1 MINRENVADQRAYD
15 LLSNLES
22 TARRSASGAHWED
35 RIDNSRY
42 NFSSAHFN
50 TAVVVVAIAR
60 MDPASPLLRDGM
72 RYLVTQ
78 RANGGGWASSYETAW
93 VLMGLIE
100 SMKATSDFNPR
111 YSYAADLNGKTLL
124 SGGVD
129 AGNRLTAV
137 TSSVPLADLQ
147 GESLNELRISREDGS
162 GNLYYRALL
171 TLERPAEEAEAK
183 QNGLSITRS
192 YHGIGAAC
200 TTASC
205 PMIES
210 LTLGSASGVAEV
222 RLTLTLPNEMSYLVV
237 EDFIP
242 AGAEIIDPRLNTSQ
256 AEVIAYDPRDPFGDG
271 WGWWYFNDAQVYDD
285 HVRWIGQRVPAGTY
299 VLTYYLQAVQAGE
312 YHTLPAHAYEYYF
325 PDVRGNTLTGTGSYV
340 HDRVGK
346 GLIGTGTPV
355 WPVPQTIYLNPDT
368 MSLLRHVIGGG
379 GHSLAPALRQVSADT
394 TVGAVTYQGCL
405 SSCGNQ
411 SDLSIP
417 QMVGAGTLVEPLLG
431 IPGV

>member
-1 MINRENVADQRAYD
+1 MYEQRENLNPWSQALLALMINRENVADQRAFD
-15 LLSNLES
+15 LLGNLES
-22 TARRSASGAHWED
+22 TARRSASGAHWESD
-35 RIDNSRY
+35 VNSSRY

-50 TAVVVVAIAR
+50 TAVVVYAIAQ
-60 MDPASPLLRDGM
+60 MDPAAPLLRDGM

-78 RANGGGWASSYETAW
+78 RAAGGGWASSYETAW
-93 VLMGLIE
+93 VLSGLIE
-100 SMKATSDFNPR
+100 AMKATADFNPR

-200 TTASC
+200 TNESC

-312 YHTLPAHAYEYYF
+312 YRTLPAHAYEYYF
-325 PDVRGNTLTGTGSYV
+325 PRCARQHRGRGV
-340 HDRVGK
+340 HDRVGRF
-346 GLIGTGTPV
+346 IRTGTRV
-355 WPVPQTIYLNPDT
+355 PVPFYIKSRLNVT
-368 MSLLRHVIGGG
+368 TQACHCEEAGISWHRHSG
-379 GHSLAPALRQVSADT
+379 QVKR
-394 TVGAVTYQGCL
+394 
-405 SSCGNQ
+405 
-411 SDLSIP
+411 SD
-417 QMVGAGTLVEPLLG
+417 
-431 IPGV
+431 IPGVPE